1 VDVFYY
7 PSVSEKSPLKVV
19 PQPMNFN
26 RRTFLK
32 STAGALGTSAI
43 VSTATH
49 TDATAANT
57 ADTATTANNDGTATA
72 ATIDEDVIINAK
84 GREVPVRTGQV
95 SYSRAAGGIVST
107 NDAAATQ
114 AGLEILNDG
123 GNAVD
128 AAVAA
133 SLALC
138 VTDTRSISLGGGGNM
153 IFYNADKDT
162 TSMINFHARAAG
174 AAEPEL
180 FRGQDGEPLSF
191 DELVNR
197 GLVFGVPGLVKG
209 FDVALERWGT
219 RDFAGVTDP
228 AIELASKGFLLDA
241 EETGRALQKYGE
253 YFGEAARDVFFRNGE
268 PYQVGER
275 LVQEDLAHSL
285 RLLKNKGAKVFY
297 EGEIADAI
305 ANTIQ
310 DHGGIVTREDLARYT
325 ATVHPPIWCEYNDH
339 RIATGPTTD
348 GYPIAQILEL
358 LDAFD
363 LSKYGVRSVD
373 KYERIGEAMRLAV
386 ADAGEYVA
394 DPEFVDV
401 PREGLLSEEYI
412 AQRRTL
418 MNLGEAITGLQPG
431 NPWKYQS
438 GMSNQTSNQVSHAS
452 QSVTSAGAKG
462 TSARSRETT
471 FVAAADSDGN
481 MIGINQSLGIGFQ
494 GGLVVPG
501 YGIFLSVEPGYFS
514 ADPNSVHV
522 IAPYKRQMWGSST
535 IVFQDGEPRLC
546 LGSPGEKIAAVS
558 SVILHMLSYDM
569 TLAEAIVVSR
579 VEGHTEPTIT
589 WETGVPAKAREKL
602 QQRGFEIPEEWVDIG
617 NVNAVWGDIVDEYV
631 GAADSRRNGTAIG
644 TPADPDDS

>member
-1 VDVFYY
+1 VRENLPFNEVT
-7 PSVSEKSPLKVV
+7 
-19 PQPMNFN
+19 QPMDFK

-32 STAGALGTSAI
+32 STAVGALGTSAI
-43 VSTATH
+43 ASAAAH

-57 ADTATTANNDGTATA
+57 SDTAADTDGTATA

-95 SYSRAAGGIVST
+95 SYSRAGGGMVAT

-153 IFYNADKDT
+153 IFYNVDKDT
-162 TSMINFHARAAG
+162 TSMINLHVRAAG
-174 AAEPEL
+174 AAKPEL

-197 GLVFGVPGLVKG
+197 GLAFGVPGLVKG

-219 RDFAGVTDP
+219 RNFAGVIDP
-228 AIELASKGFLLDA
+228 AIELASKGFLVEA
-241 EETGRALQKYGE
+241 EELGRTLQKYGE

-305 ANTIQ
+305 ADTIQ
-310 DHGGIVTREDLARYT
+310 DHGGITTKEDLARYT
-325 ATVHPPIWCEYNDH
+325 ATVHPPIWYEYNGH
-339 RIATGPTTD
+339 QIATGPTSA
-348 GYPIAQILEL
+348 GYTMALMFEL

-363 LSKYGVRSVD
+363 LSKYGVRSAD
-373 KYERIGEAMRLAV
+373 KYERIADAMRLGSV
-386 ADAGEYVA
+386 DAGEYVG
-394 DPEFVDV
+394 DPKFVDV
-401 PREGLLSEEYI
+401 PREGLLSEKYI

-418 MNLGEAITGLQPG
+418 MNLGEAITDLQPG
-431 NPWKYQS
+431 NPRKYQS
-438 GMSNQTSNQVSHAS
+438 GTANQTSNQVSHAS
-452 QSVTSAGAKG
+452 QSVASAGTKG
-462 TSARSRETT
+462 FPAMPSETT
-471 FVAAADSDGN
+471 FVAAADNDGN
-481 MIGINQSLGIGFQ
+481 MVGINQSLGIGFQ

-501 YGIFLSVEPGYFS
+501 YGIFLSVVQAYFS
-514 ADPNSVHV
+514 ADPSSPDV

-546 LGSPGEKIAAVS
+546 LGSPGEMVASVS
-558 SVILHMLSYDM
+558 SVILHMLEYDM

-579 VEGHTEPTIT
+579 VGGYGSTIS
-589 WETGVPAKAREKL
+589 WETGVPAEAREKL
-602 QQRGFEIPEEWVDIG
+602 QQRGFEIPEEWSDLG

-631 GAADSRRNGTAIG
+631 GAADPRRNGTAIG
-644 TPADPDDS
+644 SPATPDDS

>member
-1 VDVFYY
+1 MDF
-7 PSVSEKSPLKVV
+7 K
-19 PQPMNFN
+19 

-32 STAGALGTSAI
+32 STAIGALGTGAI

-57 ADTATTANNDGTATA
+57 ADTAADTDGTATTA
-72 ATIDEDVIINAK
+72 PIDEDVIINAQ

-95 SYSRAAGGIVST
+95 SYSRSGGGMVAS
-107 NDAAATQ
+107 NDGAATQ

-128 AAVAA
+128 AVVAT

-138 VTDTRSISLGGGGNM
+138 VTDTRSTSLGADGNM
-153 IFYNADKDT
+153 IFYNADEDT
-162 TSMINFHARAAG
+162 TSLINFQLRAAG
-174 AAEPEL
+174 AADPEL

-197 GLVFGVPGLVKG
+197 GLAFGVPGLVKG
-209 FDVALERWGT
+209 LDVALERWGT
-219 RDFAGVTDP
+219 RDFAGVIDP

-275 LVQEDLAHSL
+275 LVQEDLAHAF

-305 ANTIQ
+305 ADTIQ

-325 ATVHPPIWCEYNDH
+325 VTVDPPIWYEYNDH
-339 RIATGPTTD
+339 RIATGPTPQ
-348 GYPIAQILEL
+348 GYTTALMLEL
-358 LDAFD
+358 LDKFD
-363 LSKYGVRSVD
+363 LSKYGVRSAN
-373 KYERIGEAMRLAV
+373 KYERIAEAMRLGSV
-386 ADAGEYVA
+386 DASEYVG
-394 DPEFVDV
+394 DPEFVDI
-401 PREGLLSEEYI
+401 PREGLLSEQYI

-418 MNLGEAITGLQPG
+418 MNLGEAITDLQPG
-431 NPWKYQS
+431 NPRKYQS
-438 GMSNQTSNQVSHAS
+438 GTANQTSNHLPQAS
-452 QSVTSAGAKG
+452 QSVASAGAKG
-462 TSARSRETT
+462 TSAKSRDTT

-501 YGIFLSVEPGYFS
+501 YGFFLNVAQAYFS
-514 ADPNSVHV
+514 ADPSSPRV
-522 IAPYKRQMWGSST
+522 IKPYKRSMWGSST

-546 LGSPGEKIAAVS
+546 LGSPGEMVAGVS
-558 SVILHMLSYDM
+558 SVILHMLSYNM
-569 TLAEAIVVSR
+569 SLAEALVVSR
-579 VEGHTEPTIT
+579 VEGHTESTIS

-602 QQRGFEIPEEWVDIG
+602 EQRGFEVPDKWIDIG
-617 NVNAVWGDIVDEYV
+617 NVNAIWGDIVNEYV
-631 GAADSRRNGTAIG
+631 GAADPRRNGTAIG
-644 TPADPDDS
+644 APADPD